1 MYKISSD
8 NIMEGKILVLEPNKN
23 YTFPI
28 IYEIFEDIIY
38 KPTEKK
44 VNAILTEYNND
55 ENKILFG
62 YFLDKK
68 LIGVI
73 GIEENDIIII
83 WDFGMHKNYR
93 NKGYGTKLMDYIKNK
108 YSEKKLYL
116 TTDDDAIGFYKKYGY
131 KTIEYYEEKNGEKYK
146 NHDKK

>member
-1 MYKISSD
+1 
-8 NIMEGKILVLEPNKN
+8 MEGKILVLEPNKS

-28 IYEIFEDIIY
+28 IYEIFKDIIY
-38 KPTEKK
+38 KPMEEK

-62 YFLDKK
+62 YFLNKK

-73 GIEENDIIII
+73 GIEENDIIKILY
-83 WDFGMHKNYR
+83 FGFHKNYR

-108 YSEKKLYL
+108 YSDKKLYL

-131 KTIEYYEEKNGEKYK
+131 KAIEYYEEKNGEKNKRYK
-146 NHDKK
+146 CEYNK